1 MSRTCDAIVV
11 GAGSVGAPAA
21 WFLAERGL
29 DVIVIDKRASA
40 GRGDNRAA
48 IGGVRATHSDPA
60 KIMICR
66 DSLDILRHFKDVHGF
81 DVGFKP
87 GGYVYPVYGEKLE
100 NLLKGLLPIQKRFN
114 LDIDWVDADA
124 IARLIP
130 GVRREQLRGGTYSP
144 GDGQASPLKTA
155 LGFQRIAERKGAE
168 FRFGET
174 VGRYIVEG
182 GLIRGVRT
190 GRDTYSAP
198 AVIVAT
204 GADAAKDGA
213 LLGIDLPVKP
223 DLHEA
228 GISAPMEHFLG
239 PLVVD
244 MRRGVDGKTANFYFG
259 QNSEGQIIFCYTPAE
274 PIWGDNREST
284 SEFLPVMAG
293 RMIGLLPRLGHMLI
307 RRTWRGCYPN
317 TPDGVPILDNVPGI
331 GGLTVAVGMC
341 GQGFMLGPGAG
352 RRAASLLV
360 DGDADLPDE
369 AYRAV
374 RFGRDFGSAGTEA
387 LK

>member
-1 MSRTCDAIVV
+1 MNPTYDAIVV

-29 DVIVIDKRASA
+29 KVLVLDKRASA
-40 GRGDNRAA
+40 GRGDNSAA

-60 KIMICR
+60 KITICR
-66 DSLDILRHFKDVHGF
+66 DSLDILSSFEEEHGI

-87 GGYVYPVYGEKLE
+87 GGYVYPVFEEGLE

-114 LDIDWVDADA
+114 LDIDWVDADT
-124 IARLIP
+124 IAGLIP
-130 GVRREQLRGGTYSP
+130 GVTRERLRGGTYSP

-155 LGFQRIAERKGAE
+155 LGFQKIAERKGAE

-174 VGRYIVEG
+174 VTGYLVEG
-182 GLIRGVRT
+182 GRFRGVRT
-190 GRDTYSAP
+190 ARATYSAP
-198 AVIVAT
+198 AVVVAT
-204 GADAAKDGA
+204 GADAAADGA

-228 GISAPMEHFLG
+228 GISAPMEPFLA

-244 MRRGVDGKTANFYFG
+244 MRRGDEGRTANFYFG
-259 QNSEGQIIFCYTPAE
+259 QNSEGQIIFCYTPVE

-284 SEFLPVMAG
+284 HEFLSVMAR
-293 RMIGLLPRLGHMLI
+293 RMIDLLPRLRHMLI

-317 TPDGVPILDNVPGI
+317 TPDGVPILDSVPGI
-331 GGLTVAVGMC
+331 EGLTVAVGMC

-352 RRAASLLV
+352 RRAAALLV
-360 DGDADLPDE
+360 DGDPMLPEE
-369 AYRAV
+369 AYETV
-374 RFGRDFGSAGTEA
+374 RFGRDFGSARTEA